1 MPFFFQY
8 KEYSEIKMDNDQSTS
23 HASLSSRQPRI
34 EWVWKSNADPWGS
47 EPAQWCAFSDV
58 ETAIIEEASQQKLP
72 EAVLDNYY
80 ISFKDFVQVSKD
92 DTSKQR
98 PVKRMV
104 NKEENKLREA
114 RFMPNPINPSYSFG
128 HYFLG
133 GFRKAAHMHFNLPG
147 FAYTYENNS
156 LENAVNRRRM
166 VQKAAEGILI
176 EGKMVGKQCEAQW
189 LAQQLLNVIDGTAK
203 EVWRVCARLY
213 AMESFLYKKL
223 NECMRL
229 EGDEEHEQ
237 LWKSKVATFGPFSL
251 LLYYLGE
258 YTSGEMTVYRGCN
271 LNDDLI
277 QQYRQ
282 KMLTEPHAMV
292 VFPAFTSTSKNR
304 NKAEQFGNVLLVM
317 DIDRRYDGSDVS
329 PYSPYD
335 EEEYLL
341 APYFAFSI
349 RSCEFIENK
358 NRWVIHLR
366 SVRFE

>member
-1 MPFFFQY
+1 M
-8 KEYSEIKMDNDQSTS
+8 SHDQSAS
-23 HASLSSRQPRI
+23 HASFSSRQPRI
-34 EWVWKSNADPWGS
+34 EWVWKSNADPWDS

-58 ETAIIEEASQQKLP
+58 ETSIIEEAFQQKLP
-72 EAVLDNYY
+72 EAVLDNYF
-80 ISFKDFVQVSKD
+80 ISLKKFVQVSKC

-98 PVKRMV
+98 PVKRVV
-104 NKEENKLREA
+104 NKEEEGKLREA
-114 RFMPNPINPSYSFG
+114 RFMPSPINPSSPFG
-128 HYFLG
+128 HYSLG
-133 GFRKAAHMHFNLPG
+133 GFRKAAHIHFNLPG

-176 EGKMVGKQCEAQW
+176 EGKKMGKQCEAQW
-189 LAQQLLNVIDGTAK
+189 LAQQLLNVIDGTAE
-203 EVWRVCARLY
+203 EVWRVCVRLY
-213 AMESFLYKKL
+213 TMESFLYKKL

-229 EGDEEHEQ
+229 EGDEEYGQ

-271 LNDDLI
+271 MNDDLI

-282 KMLTEPHAMV
+282 KMLTDPLDMV

-304 NKAEQFGNVLLVM
+304 NKAEQFGNVLFLI

-329 PYSPYD
+329 PYSEYN

-349 RSCEFIENK
+349 QSCKFIQNK
-358 NRWVIHLR
+358 WVIHLR
-366 SVRFE
+366 SGRFFK